1 MALATT
7 CPHCKTSF
15 KVVADQLKL
24 RRGLVRCGKCQDVFS
39 GVDYLRYIDDPKPR
53 AAAPSATPSVSPIA
67 TPTNGPESTANLEDL
82 KTAFFLPETIFNA
95 SMQIDP
101 MTIQAPI
108 PAYIPSPMAAP
119 SGAAKPNEADSPDKH
134 STGYEESLNIRANPF
149 AIGSGVARII
159 SNEGDLRAIFHDVPT
174 ASEQSQKAVDPLL
187 EAPEPDLHRDEP
199 TSAFSAVEAAALKL
213 SRIPQGLEIEH
224 QYSASSASAKPDYLA
239 LAEDDRQIASPDE
252 ISAIDYRTKPAPRA
266 KVWFALCALLIVLAL
281 AQGMI
286 LARNELAIQY
296 PDLRQ
301 LLTKMS
307 DPFGLK
313 VELPRRFDALT
324 IESFELQASDLVSGE
339 AQTYIAQALLR
350 NQAGHAVQW
359 PAIELSLT
367 DPSGQLLARK
377 VLMAADYLSATDQK
391 DQGFAARSEK
401 NIRVRLSLNQLTPN
415 GYSAVLFYP

>member
-53 AAAPSATPSVSPIA
+53 APAPMATPAA
-67 TPTNGPESTANLEDL
+67 TPTSTPEAISNLEDL

-108 PAYIPSPMAAP
+108 PAYIPSPVAAP
-119 SGAAKPNEADSPDKH
+119 SGAAKASEADVPSKH
-134 STGYEESLNIRANPF
+134 SVDYEESPNIRANPF

-159 SNEGDLRAIFHDVPT
+159 SNEGDLRAIFHEAPT
-174 ASEQSQKAVDPLL
+174 ASEPSQKTTDPSL
-187 EAPEPDLHRDEP
+187 EDSEPNLQGNETP
-199 TSAFSAVEAAALKL
+199 SAFSAVEAAALKL

-224 QYSASSASAKPDYLA
+224 QHSASSASAKSDYLA

-252 ISAIDYRTKPAPRA
+252 ISAIDYRPKPVPRS
-266 KVWFALCALLIVLAL
+266 KVWFALSALLLVLAL

-301 LLTKMS
+301 VLTKMS
-307 DPFGLK
+307 EPFGLK

-324 IESFELQASDLVSGE
+324 IESFELQASDVMSGE

-377 VLMAADYLSATDQK
+377 VLMAADYLSAADQK

>member
-53 AAAPSATPSVSPIA
+53 TPLPVATAESAP
-67 TPTNGPESTANLEDL
+67 NLEDL
-82 KTAFFLPETIFNA
+82 KTAFFLPETIFNG
-95 SMQIDP
+95 SMQVDP

-108 PAYIPSPMAAP
+108 PAYLPSPLAAP
-119 SGAAKPNEADSPDKH
+119 SGATGATETDSSEKPLADDEMPAEPKV
-134 STGYEESLNIRANPF
+134 NPF
-149 AIGSGVARII
+149 AIGSGVARKI
-159 SNEGDLRAIFHDVPT
+159 SNEGDLRAAFH
-174 ASEQSQKAVDPLL
+174 
-187 EAPEPDLHRDEP
+187 EAPTPHEPSPLIANPWIGTPEQDLQSDA
-199 TSAFSAVEAAALKL
+199 SANGFSAVEAAALKL

-224 QYSASSASAKPDYLA
+224 QDVAVSQGAKSTYLD
-239 LAEDDRQIASPDE
+239 LAEEDRQIVGPGE
-252 ISAIDYRTKPAPRA
+252 ISAIDYRTKPAPRS
-266 KVWFALCALLIVLAL
+266 KLWLPLCALLVVLAL
-281 AQGMI
+281 IQGAI
-286 LARNELAIQY
+286 LTRNELAIQY

-307 DPFGLK
+307 EPFGLK

-324 IESFELQASDLVSGE
+324 IESFELQASELLSGE

-377 VLMAADYLSATDQK
+377 VLVATDYLSTSDQK